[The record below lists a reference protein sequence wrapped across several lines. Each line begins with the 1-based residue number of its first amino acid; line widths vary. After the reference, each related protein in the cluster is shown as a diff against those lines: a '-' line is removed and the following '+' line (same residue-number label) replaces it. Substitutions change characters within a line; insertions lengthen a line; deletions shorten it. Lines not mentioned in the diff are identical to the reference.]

1 MAVDLGPDPA
11 DPDRIGGGRCER
23 DRHAVGTDEPRPG
36 DEGALL
42 SRAGVGGIFADQ
54 AATARDQHAGAVE
67 AIDIALDERARE
79 TRARRI
85 ERGLENRGDERALRS
100 EEHTSELQSL
110 MRHSY
115 AVFCLKKKK
124 HNNNTARQYN

>member
-1 MAVDLGPDPA
+1 MRISDWSSDVCSSDL
-11 DPDRIGGGRCER
+11 
-23 DRHAVGTDEPRPG
+23 
-36 DEGALL
+36 
-42 SRAGVGGIFADQ
+42 GIFADQ

-85 ERGLENRGDERALRS
+85 ERGLENRGDERALRHGGRPVRHRSRPAAHRGRAERRQGPGFAGWRGARS
-100 EEHTSELQSL
+100 EEDTSELQAP

-115 AVFCLKKKK
+115 GLFCLKK
-124 HNNNTARQYN
+124 NN